1 MVPYWNNNFNIH
13 IHFIYIFKT
22 GETKIKKLNSES
34 LKHREIKM
42 LILSLLILLY
52 KVDNNMIWE
61 RRFFD
66 PIIIKAK
73 ELALNEKIDLDRVVV
88 FSSLGIIPSQID
100 EVKREKKEENGEY
113 FEGDGKFDGED
124 ELCFY
129 ARYCG
134 EKISEGKLKN
144 YDFFEKIFEV
154 EVKDTKEKEKR
165 FCYIGIKNS
174 NIETKNSDIDLPKI
188 IPEKLEFENSEN
200 EFIVYQEKKTAFF
213 DNSSPTIRK
222 IEIETDGVKKE
233 VFRGIKAEIFIK
245 LLNLINIRKNEK
257 DISAKVKF
265 IKGGNVRIIRV
276 IQPYAEIG
284 FGIKI
289 PTSKVVSYIYNG
301 FTYVENAVPIPF
313 NLSAI
318 SKEAFA
324 NVFLVFKDPKRFK
337 SETLDIDIKEYEE
350 VEENYHMWGYVE
362 GEGWSAAYFI
372 KEITKIPI
380 QRSLY
385 FKRNGDELGVGVH
398 LDILKLP
405 KGEHRFAL
413 WGFFFPPGDLQKA
426 KNLIYNPLQVKI
438 KKVI

>member
-1 MVPYWNNNFNIH
+1 
-13 IHFIYIFKT
+13 
-22 GETKIKKLNSES
+22 
-34 LKHREIKM
+34 M

-73 ELALNEKIDLDRVVV
+73 ELPLNEKIDLDRVVV

-100 EVKREKKEENGEY
+100 EVKREKRSKEEKGEY

-222 IEIETDGVKKE
+222 IEIEKDGVKKE

-289 PTSKVVSYIYNG
+289 PASKVVSYIYNG

-385 FKRNGDELGVGVH
+385 FKKHGDELGVGVH

-438 KKVI
+438 KKVM